1 MTVTVLAI
9 TIALAGSFYLLVDN
23 AGQLSEGL
31 EATNQMSVFLKP
43 SLADKKGRQL
53 ADKLADKPGVSWVK
67 YISKTQSLEEFKTH
81 SGFGEALNA
90 LEGNPLPAVIQL
102 LPDNALSESGEQTLK
117 ALTDEI
123 NAYPEVDFV
132 QMDMQWVRRLQSIL
146 EFAGRAVTI
155 LNALLAVA
163 VIFISGNTI
172 RLELQNRREEVLV
185 AKLVGATHAFVQ
197 RPFVYTGFWLGLAA
211 GVVALLI
218 IGSMVL
224 VLRPPLESISILY
237 HSRFEL
243 MYLNFRE
250 ALLLLGLS
258 ACAGAF
264 GAWVVL
270 CQQLRQIKPQ

>member
-9 TIALAGSFYLLVDN
+9 TIALAGSFYLLVNN

-43 SLADKKGRQL
+43 SLADKTGRQL